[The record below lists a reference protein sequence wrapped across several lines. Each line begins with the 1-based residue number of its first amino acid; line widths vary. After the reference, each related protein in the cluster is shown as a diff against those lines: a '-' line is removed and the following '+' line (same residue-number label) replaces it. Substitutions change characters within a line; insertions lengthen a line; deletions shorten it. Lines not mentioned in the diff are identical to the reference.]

1 MRRPTIALL
10 AVGAVLIAANL
21 VISVT
26 SPAPSAS
33 AAEPARAESLTGA
46 LQACCFPQLNGKC
59 LMDTVEGCEFRG
71 GMPQGPGTDCA
82 AVSCLPGACCLPPA
96 GGGSFCV
103 GDGLTETVCEA
114 IGGTFGGHG
123 SKCIEVGCTANL
135 CPSDVTGDGEVG
147 IDDFLQVLADWGT
160 CE

>member
-1 MRRPTIALL
+1 MNRSTIAQL
-10 AVGAVLIAANL
+10 ATGAALVAANL
-21 VISVT
+21 VISVS

-33 AAEPARAESLTGA
+33 AAEPARTESITGTQ
-46 LQACCFPQLNGKC
+46 QACCFEPGNICELFMLENC
-59 LMDTVEGCEFRG
+59 LLVG

-82 AVSCLPGACCLPPA
+82 AVSCLPGACCLPLA
-96 GGGSFCV
+96 GDSFCI
-103 GDGLTETVCEA
+103 GEGLTETVCEA

-160 CE
+160 CQ